1 MLREGSMKKRVILI
15 ADRDEVR
22 RRGLKELLLRDGF
35 AVIESSEK
43 TDLLRSFR
51 QQSSCDLLIINSSL
65 EAAGDG
71 VEVAEQ
77 IRLWDRRVPLILLAT
92 PSSEELAIAA
102 LRAGVT
108 DYFKPPFSWGEVALR
123 VRHCLAHRLP
133 PQCLT
138 PAAPTA
144 GSTQPTTGSSLRGG
158 KWMIGESSV
167 MQEIRAYI
175 GKVAATDSNLLITG
189 ETGTGK
195 ELVAA
200 LIHHNSPRWDKPF
213 VCIDCTAIPDSLF
226 ESELFGYERGAFTG
240 AHTLKEGKLELA
252 DGGTVFFDE
261 IGDMNLYAQA
271 KLLRAIEN
279 KEVSHLGGKGSISL
293 DIRII
298 AATNQN
304 LERLMAEERFRT
316 DLYFRLN
323 VASLSL
329 PPLKERKED
338 LAALCDYYI
347 GEMNRRF
354 GRAVEGFTTE
364 AFTFLLGY
372 DWPGNVREL
381 RNLIEASF
389 VDLPAQQIAF
399 IDLPQQFRRRLREAV
414 GLSQGERERLLSA
427 LFSTHWNMSKAA
439 QKLHWSRMTLYR
451 KMERYRIVRRSD
463 TADDEVII

>member
-1 MLREGSMKKRVILI
+1 MKKRLILI

-22 RRGLKELLLRDGF
+22 RRGLKELLLRHGF
-35 AVIESSEK
+35 EVIESSDK
-43 TDLLRSFR
+43 TGILRSFR
-51 QQSSCDLLIINSSL
+51 QQSSLDLLIINSSL

-71 VEVAEQ
+71 VEVVEQ

-92 PSSEELAIAA
+92 HSSEELAIAA

-108 DYFKPPFSWGEVALR
+108 DYFKQPFSWGEVALR
-123 VRHCLAHRLP
+123 VRHCLANRLP
-133 PQCLT
+133 AQCLT
-138 PAAPTA
+138 SSAPTG
-144 GSTQPTTGSSLRGG
+144 GSIRSTIGSGLRGG
-158 KWMIGESSV
+158 KWMIGESLV

-200 LIHHNSPRWDKPF
+200 LIHHNSPRWHKPF
-213 VCIDCTAIPDSLF
+213 VCIDCTAIPDSLL

-252 DGGTVFFDE
+252 DGGTVFLDE

-304 LERLMAEERFRT
+304 LERLMAQERFRT

-323 VASLSL
+323 VASIHL
-329 PPLKERKED
+329 PPLRECKEG

-347 GEMNRRF
+347 REMNRRF
-354 GRAVEGFTTE
+354 GREIEGFTEE
-364 AFTFLLGY
+364 ALACLLRY
-372 DWPGNVREL
+372 NWPGNVREL
-381 RNLIEASF
+381 KNLIEASF
-389 VDLPAQQIAF
+389 ITTSPL
-399 IDLPQQFRRRLREAV
+399 
-414 GLSQGERERLLSA
+414 G
-427 LFSTHWNMSKAA
+427 
-439 QKLHWSRMTLYR
+439 
-451 KMERYRIVRRSD
+451 RSPL
-463 TADDEVII
+463 